1 MLPHDPLLPSSPP
14 FPCSSN
20 IARSTI
26 RMQVVVSCDKY
37 DGPHHMHRKE
47 HLVIILITKAN
58 PAEARR
64 AIPTW
69 FVLSLWTSYGSTC
82 KGSKCDHILRI
93 FYPGLHMFHISC
105 TRMTWQSVLHNSGGL
120 SSDCMLDIKL
130 SPDSV
135 AVWSYCG
142 SHQGQPVSK
151 KLQVFHRLCGF
162 GGSHLS

>member
-1 MLPHDPLLPSSPP
+1 MLHCSHLLLPSLALVTLQGAQYGCKSW
-14 FPCSSN
+14 FPAISMMGLITC
-20 IARSTI
+20 IA
-26 RMQVVVSCDKY
+26 KNN
-37 DGPHHMHRKE
+37 
-47 HLVIILITKAN
+47 LVIILITKAN

-135 AVWSYCG
+135 AV
-142 SHQGQPVSK
+142 
-151 KLQVFHRLCGF
+151 
-162 GGSHLS
+162 

>member
-1 MLPHDPLLPSSPP
+1 MLHCSHLLLPSLALVTLQGAQYGCKSW
-14 FPCSSN
+14 FPAIS
-20 IARSTI
+20 
-26 RMQVVVSCDKY
+26 MM
-37 DGPHHMHRKE
+37 G
-47 HLVIILITKAN
+47 LITCIAKN
-58 PAEARR
+58 
-64 AIPTW
+64 I
-69 FVLSLWTSYGSTC
+69 LSSSLSQRQILQRQDEQYQHGLFC
-82 KGSKCDHILRI
+82 RCGLAMVVALKGSKCDHILRI